1 MSKDVFSRDNAADD
15 LKTEEVIAAF
25 LEAAAEEGESDPAF
39 MARVLDVVAR
49 ARTRLG
55 RPKDWNGLF
64 DAIKAGGVPDD
75 FLSPGERNQAQD
87 PGEMPSLPG

>member
-1 MSKDVFSRDNAADD
+1 MSKKVFSRYDAANG
-15 LKTEEVIAAF
+15 LKTEEDIAAF
-25 LEAAAEEGESDPAF
+25 LEAATEEGESDPDF

-64 DAIKAGGVPDD
+64 DAIKAVVSRPT
-75 FLSPGERNQAQD
+75 FSAPASVTTPKTPARCQA
-87 PGEMPSLPG
+87 